1 VKSLHPVSS
10 YLCLPGH
17 AVCGWWPDGLS
28 TSRVEQLGREIH
40 LGLKEKALVVGLAP
54 GLQDSRTPVSEV

>member
-1 VKSLHPVSS
+1 
-10 YLCLPGH
+10 
-17 AVCGWWPDGLS
+17 VCGWWPDGLS
-28 TSRVEQLGREIH
+28 SSRVEQLGREIH